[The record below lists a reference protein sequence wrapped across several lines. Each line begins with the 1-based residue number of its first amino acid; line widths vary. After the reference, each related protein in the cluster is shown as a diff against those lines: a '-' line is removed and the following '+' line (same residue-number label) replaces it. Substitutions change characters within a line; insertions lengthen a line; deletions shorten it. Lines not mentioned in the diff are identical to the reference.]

1 MRNTLRNISIILLL
15 TFAIGSTGINAKDS
29 DRQVATGEIVLPP
42 LVNGTVVFDSE
53 SLVLNSS
60 VVVTSGGNLVIMNSD
75 VNFNGTASNIK
86 VEMGGNLTI
95 VDSIVY
101 NGTSRGV
108 RGSDYGIVQI
118 RGTEF
123 SGFGNDVIR
132 LDGLNE
138 SYGYKLMIE
147 QSKIV
152 NSSGDG
158 IQVSYSEVKA
168 VGLEISDLAGDGVK
182 AELSTYLTM
191 NDTKISSIGDEGIQA
206 DDNVSVVLD
215 NVLITN
221 TSSHALRVR
230 RSVLP
235 VYIASTGLKA
245 SNGAGLK
252 LVDVANTVTIFNST
266 FEDNEELG
274 VDSNAVDE
282 IRMDSAIVSN
292 NVLGTMV
299 IEDTYNV
306 DIENSDFDDIM
317 SFVAVN
323 GTEIHYS
330 NIIPPQG
337 VLAIN
342 ITNLGEG
349 NEINADYNYWGTT
362 DIDYILNTMLLG
374 DISLDYILDESG
386 KVLDVAL
393 LLATSPTSTGTT
405 STTTT
410 PVSTSVDNAN
420 FGVAIV
426 PITLIFV
433 VILRKRR

>member
-1 MRNTLRNISIILLL
+1 MRNTVRNISIILLL
-15 TFAIGSTGINAKDS
+15 AFAIGPTGITANDT
-29 DRQVATGEIVLPP
+29 DRQIATSEIVLPS
-42 LVNGTVVFDSE
+42 LVNETVVFDSE
-53 SLVLNSS
+53 SLILNSS
-60 VVVTSGGNLVIMNSD
+60 VVVTSGGNLVIMNSE

-86 VEMGGNLTI
+86 VETGGNLTI
-95 VDSIVY
+95 VDSTVY
-101 NGTSRGV
+101 NGTSRGI

-147 QSKIV
+147 RSKIV

-168 VGLEISDLAGDGVK
+168 TGLEISNLTGDGVK

-191 NDTKISSIGDEGIQA
+191 NDSKISSTGDEGIQA

-221 TSSHALRVR
+221 TISHGLRVR

-235 VYIASTGLKA
+235 VYIISTDLKESKA
-245 SNGAGLK
+245 AGLK
-252 LVDVANTVTIFNST
+252 LVDVSNTVTIFNST

-274 VDSNAVDE
+274 VDSDSVDE
-282 IRMDSAIVSN
+282 IRMESAVISN
-292 NVLGTMV
+292 NSLGAML
-299 IEDTYNV
+299 IEGSYKVDVEDSSFYDT
-306 DIENSDFDDIM
+306 M

-323 GTEIHYS
+323 STEIHYS

-337 VLAIN
+337 TLAIN
-342 ITNLGEG
+342 ITNIGSG

-362 DIDYILNTMLLG
+362 DIDYILNTMLIG
-374 DISLDYILDESG
+374 DVSLDYILDESG

-393 LLATSPTSTGTT
+393 LLASSTTST

-410 PVSTSVDNAN
+410 TTPPSDTSVDNAN
-420 FGVAIV
+420 FSLALF
-426 PITLIFV
+426 PITLIM
-433 VILRKRR
+433 VIMVRKRR